1 MTNQQSRASSSD
13 RQRKKTQTRS
23 KRSTNARNS
32 RPANNGKGRGG
43 NPKASL
49 DRYLV
54 LAREAAASGDH
65 VEAENCRQHA
75 EHYLRVI
82 NAAT

>member
-1 MTNQQSRASSSD
+1 MTNQTSKVSSKD
-13 RQRKKTQTRS
+13 RQRKFALKSS
-23 KRSTNARNS
+23 KRSNKPKNS
-32 RPANNGKGRGG
+32 RPAHNRKGRGA

-49 DRYLV
+49 DKYLV

-75 EHYLRVI
+75 EHFFRVI